1 MNNPG
6 RNDPCHC
13 GSGKKYKKCCLPREQ
28 PTRISDP
35 RREESFIAELR
46 PDLDE
51 AVDRALQRLAR
62 GEGKQVESEI
72 AELLEDNPD
81 YHMTNYAMGV
91 YQAVVAKKPAAAIPF
106 FERAV
111 AVFPPFA
118 EAHFNLGNAA
128 RQAFD
133 ISKAVDAYRAAERY
147 SQDDGIAEMARKD
160 GLEQARVSKAFAN
173 AVLLAVSCREAGC
186 VLVTDNER
194 DFARI
199 RRFVQFEFVGSWPM
213 PAT

>member
-13 GSGKKYKKCCLPREQ
+13 GSGKKYKKCCLPLEQ
-28 PTRISDP
+28 PTRTSDP
-35 RREESFIAELR
+35 PREEPFIAELR

-91 YQAVVAKKPAAAIPF
+91 YQAVVAKKPEAAIPF
-106 FERAV
+106 FEKAV
-111 AVFPPFA
+111 AIFPPFA

-128 RQAFD
+128 RQTFD
-133 ISKAVDAYRAAERY
+133 ISKAVEASRVL
-147 SQDDGIAEMARKD
+147 IARW
-160 GLEQARVSKAFAN
+160 N
-173 AVLLAVSCREAGC
+173 W
-186 VLVTDNER
+186 T
-194 DFARI
+194 RI
-199 RRFVQFEFVGSWPM
+199 MSRQF
-213 PAT
+213 